1 MRCVSS
7 AQSTVSHLTTCVNS
21 LTWTATRRPTTYWCH
36 WSHYLLPLTTYYRV
50 QVRWDE
56 DDARELSLE
65 WLRGKCGYV
74 PQEPLLFDIG

>member
-1 MRCVSS
+1 MDGDEASYYALVPLVSL
-7 AQSTVSHLTTCVNS
+7 LTTV
-21 LTWTATRRPTTYWCH
+21 
-36 WSHYLLPLTTYYRV
+36 TTYYRV